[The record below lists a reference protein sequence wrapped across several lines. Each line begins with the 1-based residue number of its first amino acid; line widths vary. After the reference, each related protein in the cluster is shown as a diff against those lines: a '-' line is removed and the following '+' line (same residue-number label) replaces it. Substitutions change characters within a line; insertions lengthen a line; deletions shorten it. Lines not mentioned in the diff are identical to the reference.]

1 MRSHERQ
8 AVSLATY
15 APRSVPRTFLIR
27 AASWVLR
34 VLSQQ
39 SQQSP
44 SPRSSYHFLQERHCP
59 LLTSGRLSRM
69 DWSLRGSS

>member
-1 MRSHERQ
+1 VRGHERQ

-15 APRSVPRTFLIR
+15 APRSVPLR

-59 LLTSGRLSRM
+59 LLISGRLSRM